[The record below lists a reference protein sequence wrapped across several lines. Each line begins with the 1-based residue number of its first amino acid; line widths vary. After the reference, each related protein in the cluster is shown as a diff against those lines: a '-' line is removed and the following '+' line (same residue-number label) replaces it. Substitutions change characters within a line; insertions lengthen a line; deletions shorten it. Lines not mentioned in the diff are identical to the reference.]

1 MVLRER
7 VKSGIEER
15 ESEEWYVTER
25 VKSEEKREKREKRVK
40 REGFFFQSAIAI
52 KNNINGNGSGQ
63 VRIIIISISI
73 IFKFSNV
80 QNNR

>member
-40 REGFFFQSAIAI
+40 REEREESEERRFFF
-52 KNNINGNGSGQ
+52 
-63 VRIIIISISI
+63 SISN
-73 IFKFSNV
+73 SNKE
-80 QNNR
+80 

>member
-1 MVLRER
+1 VVLRER

-40 REGFFFQSAIAI
+40 REEREESEERRFFF
-52 KNNINGNGSGQ
+52 
-63 VRIIIISISI
+63 SISN
-73 IFKFSNV
+73 SNKE
-80 QNNR
+80 